1 MSEPNYE
8 SKWWGYIYDQM
19 MTQDLQDLLDDH
31 LRFYRSKRLNETPSK
46 SDWTKHKATGLCTGP
61 KRCRYA

>member
-19 MTQDLQDLLDDH
+19 MTQDLQD
-31 LRFYRSKRLNETPSK
+31 RLEVREAPKK
-46 SDWTKHKATGLCTGP
+46 SP
-61 KRCRYA
+61 I